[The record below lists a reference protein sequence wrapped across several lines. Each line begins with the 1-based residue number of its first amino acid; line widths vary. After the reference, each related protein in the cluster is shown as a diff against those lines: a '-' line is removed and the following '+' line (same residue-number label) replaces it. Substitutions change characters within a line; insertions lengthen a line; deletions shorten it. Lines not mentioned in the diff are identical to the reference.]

1 MNPRSRWR
9 ALRPGHRLTL
19 LKGGDAL
26 FPAMAEAIGAARAA
40 VSLETYIFDF
50 SRSAITVAEALEAA
64 ARRGVEV
71 RVVVDGVGT
80 GPIPPDWQQR
90 WAEAGVHC
98 RTFNP
103 ARGWRLLL
111 PKGWRR
117 LHRKLCVVD
126 ERVGFC
132 GGVNLVDDRFDPN
145 RGELELPR
153 FDFSVQIE
161 GPLVA
166 DMVATMARLWSRLQ
180 VTKQVRERDL
190 RGAVDAV
197 LGAAQAGTDLNA
209 NRGRRSADRA
219 SASIPGSEFKSGSGP
234 TSTSKSTS
242 TSTSTSDRAETAR
255 PSGALAALVLRDNVR
270 FRSDI
275 ERNYRRAINAAQ
287 REIVIANAYF
297 IPGTHLQRVL
307 KRAARRGV
315 RVTLLLQGRY
325 EYFMQYHASRA
336 VYAAMLSAGI
346 RIIEHDAS
354 FLHAKVAVIDTTLA
368 TVGSSNL
375 DPLSLLLAREA
386 NVFVHDD
393 GFAADLR
400 GYLLDAIAHG
410 QPVASDTIARW
421 PVLSRGLNW
430 LAYGAMRIAVL
441 ANGKRY

>member
-1 MNPRSRWR
+1 MNPSPRWR
-9 ALRPGHRLTL
+9 ALRPEHQLTL
-19 LKGGDAL
+19 LKGGNAL
-26 FPAMAEAIGAARAA
+26 FPAMVEAIDAAHAT
-40 VSLETYIFDF
+40 VSLETYMFDF
-50 SRSAITVAEALEAA
+50 SRSALTVAEALEAA

-80 GPIPPDWQQR
+80 GPVPYEWQQR

-117 LHRKLCVVD
+117 LHRKLCVID

-153 FDFSVQIE
+153 FDFSVRVE
-161 GPLVA
+161 GLLVA
-166 DMVATMARLWSRLQ
+166 DMVATMSRLWSRLQ
-180 VTKQVRERDL
+180 VTKEVHERDL
-190 RGAVDAV
+190 LGAVDAV
-197 LGAAQAGTDLNA
+197 LDAAQAGTDLNA
-209 NRGRRSADRA
+209 KMGRPGAGRA
-219 SASIPGSEFKSGSGP
+219 SVFASAAGSGSEPISAI
-234 TSTSKSTS
+234 TSE
-242 TSTSTSDRAETAR
+242 RAEVER

-270 FRSDI
+270 FRSNI
-275 ERNYRRAINAAQ
+275 ERNYRRAINAAR

-336 VYAAMLSAGI
+336 VYAAMLAAGI
-346 RIIEHDAS
+346 RIIEHEAS

-386 NVFVHDD
+386 NIFVHDA

-400 GYLLDAIAHG
+400 GHLLDAIAHG